1 MSSTESLLFLP
12 SWVPIAASLRR
23 HMFAFIHLLLNRF
36 GWFGFN
42 GCSVS
47 YLVGQ
52 SSVAARAMVMTAI
65 SGGVSGLA
73 GTLVAYLQADGRR
86 QIDLSTTLNSILAGL
101 VGITAN
107 CATVRLEGAF
117 FIGIM
122 SAVVYVFSV
131 RLLNRY
137 HIDDVVESVPVRRI

>member
-1 MSSTESLLFLP
+1 
-12 SWVPIAASLRR
+12 
-23 HMFAFIHLLLNRF
+23 
-36 GWFGFN
+36 
-42 GCSVS
+42 
-47 YLVGQ
+47 
-52 SSVAARAMVMTAI
+52 MVMTAI
-65 SGGVSGLA
+65 SGGVSGRA
-73 GTLVAYLQADGRR
+73 GTLGAYLQADGRR

-137 HIDDVVESVPVRRI
+137 HIDDVVEAVSVR